1 MNLEGKTFAVTG
13 GASGIGRATVATLC
27 EARATGFFGD
37 INEEGGAETASQV
50 GKGANFI
57 PLDITS
63 DEAIANFAKTAM
75 EAGQVDG
82 VVNVAGWDIIQPFIE
97 QEPNFWDKVVKINL

>member
-27 EARATGFFGD
+27 KARATVFFGD
-37 INEEGGAETASQV
+37 INEEGGAETASQA
-50 GKGANFI
+50 GSGANFI

-63 DEAIANFAKTAM
+63 DESIANFAETYKSYDAFTYA
-75 EAGQVDG
+75 A
-82 VVNVAGWDIIQPFIE
+82 NRTI
-97 QEPNFWDKVVKINL
+97 